1 MNIPYPKSRQ
11 PLPKEATC
19 VFQGKIFSVY
29 QWEQDLF
36 DGSKTIFEKIKRP
49 ATVMVLPVT
58 ETGKIILTKQSQP
71 AEGEF
76 ISSIGG
82 IVDESEDPFSAI
94 RRELL
99 EESGYEAQDWILWDA
114 VQLIGKIEWPSY
126 TFIAKNLRK
135 TKDMNPDAGEKIEL
149 IEFAFDEFLTI
160 IADEKFRD
168 IEIALKVLRI
178 TQNKNELEK
187 LKQLLQ

>member
-11 PLPKEATC
+11 PLPKEASC

-29 QWEQDLF
+29 QWEQELF

-71 AEGEF
+71 IEGEF
-76 ISSIGG
+76 IGSIGG
-82 IVDESEDPFSAI
+82 IVDEGEDPLSAI
-94 RRELL
+94 KRELL
-99 EESGYEAQDWILWDA
+99 EESGYEAKEWVLWDA
-114 VQLIGKIEWPSY
+114 VQLIGKIEWPTY
-126 TFIAKNLRK
+126 TFIAKK
-135 TKDMNPDAGEKIEL
+135 ITKKREINPDAGEKIEL
-149 IEFAFDEFLTI
+149 VEYNFDEFIEI
-160 IADEKFRD
+160 IGDEKFRD
-168 IEIALKVLRI
+168 VEIALKVLRI
-178 TQNKNELEK
+178 KHNKDELVK